1 MTPSDIADRILTAA
15 GSGLRHDPPQTRAEI
30 EAAAAEALR
39 DYRRAIADQV
49 RDQIRVSPR
58 SYSHHRISEVVAEV
72 IEAGP
77 AK

>member
-1 MTPSDIADRILTAA
+1 LTPSDIADRILTAA
-15 GSGLRHDPPQTRAEI
+15 GSGLRHYTRRNMAAI

-49 RDQIRVSPR
+49 RDGIDESPR
-58 SYSHHRISEVVAEV
+58 SYSRHRIRLLVAEQ